1 MVKKILSI
9 VLLVLSL
16 VFMLASCEH
25 THEWSEW
32 QITKEATCKEEGT
45 KERYC
50 LECDE
55 KNVETIPIN
64 EKIHKDLADRMT
76 SANQESSYKELYT
89 LYQEV
94 LNHQKENSCDI
105 KNVYFESTIPYWEK
119 YNLMSAMLYGEWK
132 NANGDYITYTYVYT
146 DYDNTTGSAWY
157 GTNLPTS
164 KIDGNTYYYYKE
176 VKDNKLVI
184 GYQDKIT
191 EDKTDNFVITFNT
204 NSITVESKIENKTYT
219 LELNENYDKTQK
231 GNAKTAYVYIAKHIF
246 DYKVPS
252 SVKVTQCYVDYDE
265 RIVYATI
272 QASNSFGGTNT
283 DEYKLYMIGNS
294 YYMDEYSHNYSTNI
308 DLTELNQKLQSYVS
322 TGG

>member
-1 MVKKILSI
+1 MAKKLLCVI
-9 VLLVLSL
+9 VLVLAL
-16 VFMLASCEH
+16 TCALASCGH
-25 THEWSEW
+25 KHNWSEW
-32 QITKEATCKEEGT
+32 ETITEATCKAEGT

-55 KNVETIPIN
+55 KIVETIPTN
-64 EKIHKDLADRMT
+64 KKIHQDFADRMT
-76 SANQESSYKELYT
+76 DASHESSYNELYT

-105 KNVYFESTIPYWEK
+105 KNVYFESEIPYWEK
-119 YNLMSAMLYGEWK
+119 YKLMNAMLYGEWK
-132 NANGDYITYTYVYT
+132 NANGDYINYTYIYNN
-146 DYDNTTGSAWY
+146 YDNTYGSTWY

-164 KIDGNTYYYYKE
+164 KISGNTYYYYTE

-191 EDKTDNFVITFNT
+191 EDKTDNFVISFNT
-204 NSITVESKIENKTYT
+204 KSITVESKIENKTYT
-219 LELNENYDKTQK
+219 LELNENYNKTQK

-265 RIVYATI
+265 KIVYATI
-272 QASNSFGGTNT
+272 QASNSFGGTVTN
-283 DEYKLYMIGNS
+283 EYKLYMIGNN

-308 DLTELNQKLQSYVS
+308 DLDELNQKLQSYVS